1 MPEQRLGSGLAHLH
15 SAALLVRHRVR
26 IPIITHTGTTT
37 RHLPIMPRRQLIIRR
52 REAVGTLITGATT
65 HASAG
70 LSNSIGRNPDCE
82 AGVSRHW
89 AVATKTL

>member
-65 HASAG
+65 HARQKPR
-70 LSNSIGRNPDCE
+70 L
-82 AGVSRHW
+82 
-89 AVATKTL
+89 